1 MSDVGSHDRRFDV
14 VVAVLVLAMGA
25 LAVRQAVLIRQLESP
40 QTPEAK
46 HLARRVERAR
56 QSERIIC
63 PAPARPGN
71 IFARGKHS
79 YVLIAGSRLVPSCF
93 IDPSLCT
100 PEELGRLSIR
110 LAAMLELDAA
120 KLYSDI
126 AIRAD
131 RKFAWVAR
139 ELSPAQARLIEET
152 IDHRAVGLQY
162 EWRREY
168 PAGSAG
174 ATVLGF
180 TNRNDEPGGGIHSMV
195 HQAVL
200 GRDGKRVLLG
210 DARRRPITLEPTVST
225 RPVDGGN
232 VYLTIDLV
240 IQGYLDQA
248 VGEAVETYDAM
259 WGVGV
264 VVNPWTGEILA
275 MTSIPS
281 FDPNAF
287 NTTPPGQMLNRTI
300 CCPYEPGSIFKPIM
314 AAAAVD
320 AGAATWRTHFDC
332 EDGTYYAHRGGRIT
346 DHGHHY
352 GLLTLEEIIVKS
364 SNIGMAK
371 VGEKLGNQAMYDI
384 VRQWG
389 FGEPTGVTLPGESGG
404 IVRDAEK
411 WDGYSMRRVPF
422 GQEISTTA
430 LQMTMAFAALANG
443 GQLMRPRLI
452 DRICDAQ
459 GTIIAATQ
467 PQVVRRVVSQKT
479 AEQALQVMHQVI
491 ERGTGRRAKLA
502 NYSAWGKTGTAQV
515 PGPGG
520 YPEGQYTGSFVAGA
534 PVFRPAAVCLISI
547 YRPDRSKGYY
557 GGLVAAPYV
566 ADVLDKT
573 LTYLQVPPD
582 VPARHVAA
590 RGRDG
595 DPQASVGTLGA
606 NR

>member
-1 MSDVGSHDRRFDV
+1 MTRAAGHARRFDV
-14 VVAVLVLAMGA
+14 VVVVLLLAMGA
-25 LAVRQAVLIRQLESP
+25 MAVRQALLLRQLDDP
-40 QTPEAK
+40 RTPEAQQI
-46 HLARRVERAR
+46 AQRMRRAR
-56 QSERIIC
+56 DGQQIIC

-79 YVLIAGSRLVPSCF
+79 YVLVAGSRLVPSCF

-100 PEELGRLSIR
+100 PEELGRLSIH
-110 LAAMLELDAA
+110 LAELLNLDAVE
-120 KLYSDI
+120 LYNNIMLRSD
-126 AIRAD
+126 RQ
-131 RKFAWVAR
+131 FAWVAR
-139 ELSPAQARLIEET
+139 EMTPAQARLIEESV
-152 IDHRAVGLQY
+152 DHRAVGLKY

-168 PAGSAG
+168 PAGQAG

-180 TNRNDEPGGGIHSMV
+180 TNKNDEPGGGIHSIV

-200 GRDGKRVLLG
+200 GRDGRRVLLG

-275 MTSIPS
+275 MTSMPS

-287 NTTPPGQMLNRTI
+287 NTAPPEQMLNRAI
-300 CCPYEPGSIFKPIM
+300 CCPYEPGSILKPIM

-320 AGAATWRTHFDC
+320 AGVATWRTHFDC
-332 EDGTYYAHRGGRIT
+332 EDGTYLADRGGRIT

-352 GLLTLEEIIVKS
+352 GLLSVEEIIVKS

-371 VGEKLGNQAMYDI
+371 IGEKLGNAMMYDI
-384 VRQWG
+384 VRRWG
-389 FGEPTGVTLPGESGG
+389 FGEPTGVSLPGESGG
-404 IVRDAEK
+404 IVRDAGK

-430 LQMTMAFAALANG
+430 LQMAMAFAALANG

-459 GTIIAATQ
+459 GRVIAASE
-467 PQVVRRVVSQKT
+467 PEVIRRVVSQTT

-520 YPEGQYTGSFVAGA
+520 YAEGQYTGSFVAGA
-534 PVFRPAAVCLISI
+534 PVYRPAAVCLISI

-557 GGLVAAPYV
+557 GGVVAAPYV
-566 ADVLDKT
+566 ADVLEKT

-595 DPQASVGTLGA
+595 DPQAAVGMLGA
-606 NR
+606 GW